1 MANRRKLLKKAGNS
15 PSNLRFSELCKLAEG
30 YGWEFKR
37 QKGSH
42 CQFSNPTIK
51 GEIGSYMNFQEG
63 KGGVAKESQVK
74 QLLDAIELH
83 SLNKKDK
90 EDE

>member
-1 MANRRKLLKKAGNS
+1 MGNRQKLLKKANNS
-15 PSNLRFSELCKLAEG
+15 PSNLRFSEICKLAED

-51 GEIGSYMNFQEG
+51 GETGSYMNFQEG

-74 QLLDAIELH
+74 QLLDAIVLH
-83 SLNKKDK
+83 NLDK

>member
-1 MANRRKLLKKAGNS
+1 MGNRRKLLEKADNS
-15 PSNLRFSELCKLAEG
+15 PSNLRFKELCKLAEG

-42 CQFSNPTIK
+42 RQYANTNIK

-74 QLLDAIELH
+74 QLLDAIVLH
-83 SLNKKDK
+83 NLDK